1 MKGGNTVI
9 KIINGVYGMKVG
21 NRVVPV
27 TEKDGPIELAPEKE
41 ARLVRKGVAV
51 YVDLPADD
59 ASPLIPEETEDKLP
73 DDNAETGKEL
83 PEYNE
88 DMTREQLNKIALEY
102 GIEEPQKARNKAELI
117 SWLDEIVDGELDG
130 DEDMP
135 PVFDAAD
142 AVGD

>member
-1 MKGGNTVI
+1 MI
-9 KIINGVYGMKVG
+9 KIVNGVYGMKVG

-27 TEKDGPIELAPEKE
+27 TEKDGPIELTPEKE
-41 ARLVRKGVAV
+41 ARLVKKGVAV
-51 YVDLPADD
+51 YVDKPTTDD
-59 ASPLIPEETEDKLP
+59 AFPFTPEEPEDK
-73 DDNAETGKEL
+73 L

-102 GIEEPQKARNKAELI
+102 GVEDPQKARNKAELI
-117 SWLDEIVDGELDG
+117 SWIDEIVDGELDD

>member
-1 MKGGNTVI
+1 MI

-83 PEYNE
+83 LEYNE

-130 DEDMP
+130 YEDMP

>member
-1 MKGGNTVI
+1 MI

-41 ARLVRKGVAV
+41 ARLVKKGVAV
-51 YVDLPADD
+51 YVDSPTTDD
-59 ASPLIPEETEDKLP
+59 AFPFTPEEPEDK
-73 DDNAETGKEL
+73 L

-102 GIEEPQKARNKAELI
+102 GIEDPQKARNKAELI
-117 SWLDEIVDGELDG
+117 SWLDEIVDGELDD

>member
-1 MKGGNTVI
+1 MI

-27 TEKDGPIELAPEKE
+27 TEKDDPIKLAPEKE
-41 ARLVRKGVAV
+41 ARLVKKGVAV
-51 YVDLPADD
+51 YVDSPTTDD
-59 ASPLIPEETEDKLP
+59 AFPFTPEEPEDK
-73 DDNAETGKEL
+73 L

-102 GIEEPQKARNKAELI
+102 GVEDPQKARNKAELI
-117 SWLDEIVDGELDG
+117 SWLNEIVGGEHE

>member
-1 MKGGNTVI
+1 MI

-41 ARLVRKGVAV
+41 ARLVKKGVAV

-59 ASPLIPEETEDKLP
+59 ASPFIPEETEDKLP
-73 DDNAETGKEL
+73 DNAETGREL

-102 GIEEPQKARNKAELI
+102 GIEDPQKARNKAELI
-117 SWLDEIVDGELDG
+117 SWLDEVVDGELDD

-135 PVFDAAD
+135 PVFDATD

>member
-1 MKGGNTVI
+1 MI
-9 KIINGVYGMKVG
+9 KIVNGVYGMKIG
-21 NRVVPV
+21 NRVIPV

-41 ARLVRKGVAV
+41 ARLVKKGVAV

-59 ASPLIPEETEDKLP
+59 ASPLIPEEPEDK
-73 DDNAETGKEL
+73 L

-102 GIEEPQKARNKAELI
+102 GIEDPQKARNKAELI
-117 SWLDEIVDGELDG
+117 SWIDEIVDGELDD